1 LSTAEKEVAIKTPLA
16 TSASLGSLVSHEGK
30 RKMAMKSLILILL
43 SAIFATA
50 SFGKIGDDDKQ
61 IAATYGQ
68 PGKDFGTRGNI
79 HQVGYMAGGFMIL
92 VSFVNGVSQRESFG
106 KPDTSAL
113 SGDDIQKILAFNAPE
128 GAKWNETPAEGGDKA
143 WTRSDNKA
151 VAFFPFSGKFLSIQ
165 DANFVQP
172 KE

>member
-1 LSTAEKEVAIKTPLA
+1 
-16 TSASLGSLVSHEGK
+16 LGSFLFHEGK
-30 RKMAMKSLILILL
+30 RKMAMKTLVLSTLL
-43 SAIFATA
+43 SAMLTTA
-50 SFGKIGDDDKQ
+50 GFGRIGDDEKR
-61 IAATYGQ
+61 IASVYGE
-68 PGKDFGTRGNI
+68 PGKDLGARGNI

-113 SGDDIQKILAFNAPE
+113 SADDIQKILAFNAPE
-128 GAKWNETPAEGGDKA
+128 GTKWQEGAAEPGDKA

-151 VAFFPFSGKFLSIQ
+151 IALLPASGKFLSIK